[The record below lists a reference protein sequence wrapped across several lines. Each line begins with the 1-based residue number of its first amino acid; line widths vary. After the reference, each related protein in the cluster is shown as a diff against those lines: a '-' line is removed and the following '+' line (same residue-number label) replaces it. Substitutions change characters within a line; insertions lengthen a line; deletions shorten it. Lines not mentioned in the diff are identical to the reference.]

1 MKYTNTIILM
11 VISFILGFMVSR
23 IMSKNME
30 PLVNLDDS
38 RKIELSKC
46 CTDDK
51 CYSKPPHL
59 RTDCVK
65 NKEEAFKKLESMFDQ
80 MYTQDEY
87 YKKLEEKDLIKNKSN
102 FQRDVD
108 YMNKFN
114 AKIAVMTG
122 SDKLADALFTKIRM
136 DDRGEVKGYDNKLF

>member
-65 NKEEAFKKLESMFDQ
+65 NKEEAFKKLE
-80 MYTQDEY
+80 
-87 YKKLEEKDLIKNKSN
+87 EKDLIKNKSN